1 MDTTN
6 VLISTAISSGLY
18 ILYKTINHYRLK
30 SECNKDNQLVITITD
45 TQKVEMTEEKKEGE
59 IKGEP

>member
-45 TQKVEMTEEKKEGE
+45 TQKVEMTEEKKTEQDN
-59 IKGEP
+59 P